1 MSRYFVGNAASLCQ
15 ADTFCEL
22 QEGYLDPGTFHYAL
36 LTGLTPAHRFY
47 YRFGANDTGFS
58 KEFSF
63 LAAPTVSPDT
73 HVRMIVLADMGQA
86 ELDGSNEQSQMVP
99 SANTTARMLEEVSR
113 GGYSLVAHFGDI
125 SYARGHV
132 SQWDRC

>member
-1 MSRYFVGNAASLCQ
+1 M
-15 ADTFCEL
+15 
-22 QEGYLDPGTFHYAL
+22 GYIDPGTFHYAL
-36 LTGLTPAHRFY
+36 LTGLTAGHRHY

-63 LAAPTVSPDT
+63 LAAPNVSPDT
-73 HVRMIVLADMGQA
+73 HVKMIVLADMGQA